1 MAREPHPARPLE
13 HFHCINMTE
22 QNGASSDVIMNK
34 REAAQYLR
42 VVTRTLER
50 LASSGRIKVYK
61 PSFSIWRVRKSEL
74 DRFLESGAS
83 IAS

>member
-1 MAREPHPARPLE
+1 
-13 HFHCINMTE
+13 MTE
-22 QNGASSDVIMNK
+22 QTTVSSDTLMNK

-50 LASSGRIKVYK
+50 LASSGRLKIYK
-61 PSFSIWRVRKSEL
+61 PSFGIWRVRKAEL
-74 DRFLESGAS
+74 DRFLESGAT

>member
-1 MAREPHPARPLE
+1 
-13 HFHCINMTE
+13 
-22 QNGASSDVIMNK
+22 MNK

-42 VVTRTLER
+42 VVTRTIER

-74 DRFLESGAS
+74 DKFLESGAS